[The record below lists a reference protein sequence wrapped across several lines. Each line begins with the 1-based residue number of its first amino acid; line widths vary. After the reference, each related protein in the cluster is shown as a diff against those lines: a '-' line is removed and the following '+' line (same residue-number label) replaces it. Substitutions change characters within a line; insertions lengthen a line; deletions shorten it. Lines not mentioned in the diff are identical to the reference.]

1 MDAAERGAHASL
13 WRFLY
18 GGGEPYRRA
27 RVGLALGGG
36 FARGIAHIGVLQ
48 VLEENRVPLA
58 AITGVSSG
66 SMIAAAYASGTSLE
80 RMAKQAAGMKF
91 NDVARWTISTM
102 GLMRSERMTEFLRGM
117 LAVHRFEEM
126 RIPLGI
132 VATDLRKGEPV
143 LFSRKG
149 EVFDAIRASCAY
161 PGLFLPVKVDGR
173 LYVDGGMS
181 MDVPAPAAK
190 EMGARHIIAVSL
202 GGDEEVPDPANMAAV
217 IRRCFQ
223 ILQARTR
230 AEWAASAD
238 VVLEPGVSG
247 VEWNGFDSAEA
258 MIASG
263 RRAAEAV
270 LPQILG

>member
-1 MDAAERGAHASL
+1 
-13 WRFLY
+13 
-18 GGGEPYRRA
+18 
-27 RVGLALGGG
+27 
-36 FARGIAHIGVLQ
+36 
-48 VLEENRVPLA
+48 
-58 AITGVSSG
+58 
-66 SMIAAAYASGTSLE
+66 
-80 RMAKQAAGMKF
+80 
-91 NDVARWTISTM
+91 
-102 GLMRSERMTEFLRGM
+102 MRSERMTEFLRGM

-143 LFSRKG
+143 LFQRKG

-202 GGDEEVPDPANMAAV
+202 GSGEEVPDPSNMAAV

-223 ILQARTR
+223 ILQSRTR
-230 AEWAASAD
+230 AEWAAYAD
-238 VVLEPGVSG
+238 VILEPGVNG
-247 VEWNGFDSAEA
+247 VGWNGFDSAEA

-270 LPQILG
+270 LPRILGWLG